1 MKKRKADD
9 FMSKFFPR
17 QKASCHVSIADACD
31 VARLMLTKGADGDT
45 PLGIS
50 LQEGYVDVIRFL
62 LTLNADV
69 NGVERW
75 TPLHLACIGRRI
87 DKARLLILDGADYEI
102 RDNDGK
108 TAFEYLK
115 RCSLDTCRYEEHAAR
130 AEVEQAVRDYI
141 STNLYEACRRGDL
154 EFAQRLIAKGADE
167 NEIKLAF
174 HIACTTG
181 HLDIAHILVTVGG
194 ADVNLFNYVSIWPL
208 QKIYLTYLFYIV
220 FFAVISTR
228 LYSMEIRLFWLRVS

>member
-1 MKKRKADD
+1 
-9 FMSKFFPR
+9 
-17 QKASCHVSIADACD
+17 
-31 VARLMLTKGADGDT
+31 MLTKGADGDT

-194 ADVNLFNYVSIWPL
+194 ADVNLFNYVSIWLL
-208 QKIYLTYLFYIV
+208 QKIYI
-220 FFAVISTR
+220 
-228 LYSMEIRLFWLRVS
+228 

>member
-9 FMSKFFPR
+9 FMSNFFPR

-31 VARLMLTKGADGDT
+31 VARLMHTKGADGDT

-194 ADVNLFNYVSIWPL
+194 ADVNLFNYVSIWLL
-208 QKIYLTYLFYIV
+208 QKIYI
-220 FFAVISTR
+220 
-228 LYSMEIRLFWLRVS
+228 

>member
-9 FMSKFFPR
+9 FMSKIFPR

-194 ADVNLFNYVSIWPL
+194 ADVNLFNYVSIWLL
-208 QKIYLTYLFYIV
+208 QKIYI
-220 FFAVISTR
+220 
-228 LYSMEIRLFWLRVS
+228 